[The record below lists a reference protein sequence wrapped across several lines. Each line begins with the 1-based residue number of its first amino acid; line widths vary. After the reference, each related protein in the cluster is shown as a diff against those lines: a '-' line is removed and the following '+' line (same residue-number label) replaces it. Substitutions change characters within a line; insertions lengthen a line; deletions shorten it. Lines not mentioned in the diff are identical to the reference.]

1 LEKLDSWKFRHLKK
15 ILGIKWQDYCP
26 YVALVE
32 RIRSLDI
39 DIDTMEATI
48 KRLQLNYLGHILR
61 MKETRYPI
69 IMLYAEIAL
78 GKRSAGGQEL
88 TYRQCIKNTL
98 KQFSINVGKDF
109 EALKNL
115 VQNRAFWR
123 KVVRDGS
130 AFFMDNWINN
140 ESKKSYESFLP
151 GFLERYDYDENI
163 VWDTDAVERGNDFR
177 NVTRGLS
184 SWKIPRIIGA
194 LSDEV
199 IQDAYKRVK
208 LGEYWR
214 IEEDDS
220 ESVTVRG
227 GLSSFAK
234 RLL

>member
-1 LEKLDSWKFRHLKK
+1 
-15 ILGIKWQDYCP
+15 
-26 YVALVE
+26 
-32 RIRSLDI
+32 
-39 DIDTMEATI
+39 
-48 KRLQLNYLGHILR
+48 
-61 MKETRYPI
+61 
-69 IMLYAEIAL
+69 MLYAEFAL

-88 TYRQCIKNTL
+88 TYHQCIKNTL
-98 KQFSINVGKDF
+98 KLLSINVRKNF

-130 AFFMDNWINN
+130 VFFMENWINN

-151 GFLERYDYDENI
+151 GFLERYDYDENV
-163 VWDTDAVERGNDFR
+163 VWDTDVVERGNDFR
-177 NVTRGLS
+177 NVTKGLS

-220 ESVTVRG
+220 ESVTIRG
-227 GLSSFAK
+227 GAIIVCK
-234 RLL
+234 KIAT